1 MSNSELELKNT
12 IINKLLDQTNDE
24 EKKTSILRQNDINT
38 KSDIADNKSDE
49 KDISY
54 STKKIEEYAER
65 NKANNSLNPGI

>member
-1 MSNSELELKNT
+1 MT
-12 IINKLLDQTNDE
+12 
-24 EKKTSILRQNDINT
+24 KKRKHQYDVKMTSTLNPT
-38 KSDIADNKSDE
+38 FADNKSDE